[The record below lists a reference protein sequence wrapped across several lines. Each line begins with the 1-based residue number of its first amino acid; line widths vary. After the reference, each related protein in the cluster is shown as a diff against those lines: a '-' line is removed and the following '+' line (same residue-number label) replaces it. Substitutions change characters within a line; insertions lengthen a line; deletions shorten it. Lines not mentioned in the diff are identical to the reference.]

1 MKLGSLRFK
10 PIFTGLMLFIL
21 LFGLVFLITTYDTD
35 DHDNHDDGKTQTSSQ
50 ANLIPLLF

>member
-21 LFGLVFLITTYDTD
+21 LFGWVFLITTYDTD
-35 DHDNHDDGKTQTSSQ
+35 DHDNHDDERT
-50 ANLIPLLF
+50 

>member
-21 LFGLVFLITTYDTD
+21 LFGWVFLITTYDTD
-35 DHDNHDDGKTQTSSQ
+35 DHDDGKT
-50 ANLIPLLF
+50 

>member
-35 DHDNHDDGKTQTSSQ
+35 DHDNHDG
-50 ANLIPLLF
+50 

>member
-21 LFGLVFLITTYDTD
+21 LFGWVFLITTYGTD
-35 DHDNHDDGKTQTSSQ
+35 DRDDGKT
-50 ANLIPLLF
+50 